1 MNNKNTTLFDLSH
14 THTDTDTQKSAWANS
29 FGWHFKHF
37 ATHICNTFWWS
48 FSNSFASNFPYLYL
62 TRSPSFSSSL
72 PSLAIILSTQPF
84 SRAAAAASRNSVFA
98 GSTPSP
104 LRVTHN
110 LCKSLL
116 PFLRS
121 PPLRKSCHFSSFYA
135 LLCFLFSVLASPFW
149 QSASVARVVVIRVVV
164 VVVAGRGPL
173 WLFLS
178 PNFAS
183 IFHILLHFLLALAA
197 HTK

>member
-1 MNNKNTTLFDLSH
+1 MLGQIVLAGTLSTLQH
-14 THTDTDTQKSAWANS
+14 T
-29 FGWHFKHF
+29 F
-37 ATHICNTFWWS
+37 ATPFGGLLATVS
-48 FSNSFASNFPYLYL
+48 PATSPYLYL

-98 GSTPSP
+98 GCTPSP

-110 LCKSLL
+110 FSKSLL
-116 PFLRS
+116 PFL
-121 PPLRKSCHFSSFYA
+121 PPHPLEKKLPFFFILRLA
-135 LLCFLFSVLASPFW
+135 LFSIFCSRVAFLAGRKCC
-149 QSASVARVVVIRVVV
+149 QSCCNTCCCCCCC
-164 VVVAGRGPL
+164 GRGPL